1 MDDKITWEDLEVIF
15 TKEFVDTLKLI
26 YQIIYQS
33 QDSILR
39 LAKKRQSA
47 IREIEN
53 MLKDIEEKRREE
65 N

>member
-1 MDDKITWEDLEVIF
+1 MDDKITWEDLEIIF

-26 YQIIYQS
+26 YQN

-47 IREIEN
+47 IRDIEN
-53 MLKDIEEKRREE
+53 MLKDIEEKRHGE